1 MAASALA
8 LRGNDRMETTPGS
21 GGRKRG
27 AVGPAALASPA
38 MDLEE
43 TEGEPDVCM
52 YVSVESGPSQA
63 LPVVTI
69 ESSSDEAPDPS
80 GQLSAASASQE
91 KAGLPNS
98 PMPQVPLGEA
108 PTSPA
113 DSSSGSDSSS
123 ESSTRQ
129 VPGVPPRPACPPAPP
144 APCPPS
150 SSSAYASYSPSPISI
165 DLNEL

>member
-1 MAASALA
+1 
-8 LRGNDRMETTPGS
+8 METTLGS

-27 AVGPAALASPA
+27 AAGPAALASPA

-52 YVSVESGPSQA
+52 HVPVESGPSQA
-63 LPVVTI
+63 PPVVTI

-80 GQLSAASASQE
+80 DQPTAASASQG
-91 KAGLPNS
+91 KAVCPVDSLPNS
-98 PMPQVPLGEA
+98 PMPQVALGEA

-113 DSSSGSDSSS
+113 DSSSGSESSS
-123 ESSTRQ
+123 ESSTRPA
-129 VPGVPPRPACPPAPP
+129 PGVSPRLARPPVPPDPSPPA
-144 APCPPS
+144 